1 MNCVYGN
8 LINNLMAFVVVAVVF
23 GWRRGFRV
31 FHFEGGPVLV
41 GESLW
46 WQRLQ
51 LHKIFFTTRL
61 VNSAMD
67 LLLAPR
73 VVLSLLHE
81 NKFYQRRKQKI
92 YLHIKNKRFESKKK
106 INLFSF

>member
-1 MNCVYGN
+1 
-8 LINNLMAFVVVAVVF
+8 MAFVVVAVVF

-81 NKFYQRRKQKI
+81 NKFYQCRKQKI
-92 YLHIKNKRFESKKK
+92 SLHTQNKSFGSKNK
-106 INLFSF
+106 IN